1 MSKRVS
7 DSQALPMNQDVLKR
21 NPNYRGSPNVEW
33 FLETAVNIPVTDK
46 ISASQTDRVIKSLV
60 ECLRNYRKYVK
71 ELDIPAKIDH
81 EAKVLSETRAKL

>member
-1 MSKRVS
+1 M
-7 DSQALPMNQDVLKR
+7 
-21 NPNYRGSPNVEW
+21 
-33 FLETAVNIPVTDK
+33 NIPVTDK

-71 ELDIPAKIDH
+71 DLDIPVKIDH